1 VRAAPADGAANKAVV
16 RVIADALAVAPST
29 VELLTGAS
37 GRLKRLAVAVRR
49 EVVERRWPGLL
60 TRDE

>member
-16 RVIADALAVAPST
+16 RVIADSLAVAPST
-29 VELLTGAS
+29 VALVSGGS
-37 GRLKRLAVAVRR
+37 GRVKRLAVEVGREAVT
-49 EVVERRWPGLL
+49 RRWPGLL

>member
-49 EVVERRWPGLL
+49 EVVERRGPGLL